1 MTPQAILKY
10 PVVFLTGLLVALVL
24 APLWRRWAPGWGF
37 LDRPDHRKIHHAPV
51 PRGGGIVVFLGFH
64 AAAAVL
70 FLAPWEPFA
79 GQLTADWWLRF
90 LPLSAGVILLGLLDD
105 RFNLKPL
112 TKLGGQTLLATA
124 AYCSGI
130 HLQNIFGFAFP
141 EWVDAVA
148 TVAWFVVLMNA
159 FNLIDG
165 VDGLATGIALIAA
178 AGIGLAL
185 VFRNAPGDVLIFLGL
200 VGACLGF
207 LRFNFYPASIFLGD
221 AGSLFLGFTLAAL
234 SIPTNAKA
242 SFMAGLGVPMLAV
255 GVPLFDTLLAI
266 WRRSVRRMLQHGAS
280 DGPLPRLDTADTDHL
295 HHRLLRQGRG
305 QGQVAGLL
313 YLATLLLVVI
323 GLLATVFHD
332 RALGILALAFLLAA
346 YTIVRHLAGIELS
359 ESGRVV
365 LQGLARPVRRNRTLI
380 LYILGDLL
388 ILNVALLFG
397 HLLLAANA
405 GDTALDLKRVWL
417 RHFPTDV
424 VLPFLVLLLFRS
436 YSRVWYLARVS
447 EYAATGFAVVLGYAA
462 ACGLHLLAKQ
472 THAGILALGLHYL
485 LLAGMAAPAVV
496 CTRATLRVVQDLMQ
510 RRPRETA
517 GGAPIRALVYG
528 AGYRTSLFLR
538 QAVFREPALKPL
550 DVIGL
555 VTADD
560 AIIGHSVHGIRVL
573 GLITDL
579 PVLVTRLRIEALYL
593 TEPLAPEAE
602 KALRG
607 ALRTCALRVV
617 RWDIVESEE
626 VFVPAT

>member
-10 PVVFLTGLLVALVL
+10 PVVFLSGLLVALVL

-37 LDRPDHRKIHHAPV
+37 LDRPDDRKIHHAPV
-51 PRGGGIVVFLGFH
+51 PRGGGTVIFIGFH
-64 AAAAVL
+64 VACAVL
-70 FLAPWEPFA
+70 FLAPWKPFA
-79 GQLTADWWLRF
+79 GQLTAIWWLRF

-105 RFNLKPL
+105 RFNLKPV
-112 TKLGGQTLLATA
+112 TKLAGQILLAMA
-124 AYCSGI
+124 AYASGI
-130 HLQNIFGFAFP
+130 HLQNIFGYAFP
-141 EWVDAVA
+141 AWVDAVA
-148 TVAWFVVLMNA
+148 TVIWFVALMNA

-178 AGIGLAL
+178 AGIGLSL
-185 VFRNAPGDVLIFLGL
+185 VFRSAPGDVLIFLGL

-207 LRFNFYPASIFLGD
+207 LRYNFYPASLFLGD

-266 WRRSVRRMLQHGAS
+266 WRRSVRRLLTPTTS
-280 DGPLPRLDTADTDHL
+280 DGSLPRLDAADTDHL

-323 GLLATVFHD
+323 GLLATVFND

-346 YTIVRHLAGIELS
+346 YTIVRHLAGIELR

-380 LYILGDLL
+380 LYIAGDLL
-388 ILNVALLFG
+388 ILNAALIIG
-397 HLLLAANA
+397 HLLLSAYA
-405 GDTALDLKRVWL
+405 GQATPDLKTTWL

-462 ACGLHLLAKQ
+462 AAGLHLLTKQ

-496 CTRATLRVVQDLMQ
+496 FTRAALRVVQDLMQ
-510 RRPRETA
+510 RRPRDTA
-517 GGAPIRALVYG
+517 GTQPGRVLVYG

-538 QAVFREPALKPL
+538 QAVFREPPLKPL

-555 VTADD
+555 VSADT
-560 AIIGHSVHGIRVL
+560 AIIGHTVHGIRVL
-573 GLITDL
+573 GLVTDL
-579 PVLVTRLRIEALYL
+579 PALTARLRIEALYL
-593 TEPLAPEAE
+593 TEPLTPEE
-602 KALRG
+602 QEALRG
-607 ALRTCALRVV
+607 VLHTCPLRVV
-617 RWDIVESEE
+617 RWDIVEAEE
-626 VFVPAT
+626 LIASAP